1 MKSFFGP
8 GAIAALLAAADIA
21 AAQQTPFSISSTGE
35 FALHLHL
42 HLSRFHFLGEARG

>member
-8 GAIAALLAAADIA
+8 GAIALLTAADIA

-35 FALHLHL
+35 LDLYI
-42 HLSRFHFLGEARG
+42 HLSRFFFLGEARG